1 MPGATAGRGDDDELD
16 AIAAVVLGG
25 TPLTGGAGTVL
36 GTLVGVLLLQVIK
49 NVINQIGS
57 LDSDWQA
64 VVSGTILRGVVT
76 VQQYLARIQRR

>member
-1 MPGATAGRGDDDELD
+1 MELD

-25 TPLTGGAGTVL
+25 TLLTGGAGTIL

-49 NVINQIGS
+49 NVINQVGS

-64 VVSGTILRGVVT
+64 VVSGTILLVVVT
-76 VQQYLARIQRR
+76 VQRYLTRVERS